1 MTMASQVT
9 LEFASLSD
17 TGKVRSGN
25 EDAVAVAP
33 ALKLAILADGMGG
46 YNAGEVASG
55 MACALLKN
63 ELETA
68 LAVQGGVSW
77 QASTGPDGSTP
88 EAPPGHKMLYQ
99 AIARTNS
106 AIFQLAQ
113 SQNQY
118 TGMGTTLVLTIF
130 HGAEITVAHLGD
142 SRLYLLRNKQLSQIT
157 SDHSVLQAQIDA
169 GILTP
174 EQAKHSQNKN
184 LVTRALGIEA
194 DVQPEIHT
202 HDTVAGDL
210 YLLCSDGLS
219 DMLDDQELQSILQSC
234 GHELQLCASQLIAA
248 ANHNGGR
255 DNVSAVLIKVVSLT
269 QPRLSPM
276 ARFLNWLK

>member
-1 MTMASQVT
+1 MTSQVT
-9 LEFASLSD
+9 LEFASLTD

-33 ALKLAILADGMGG
+33 ALQLAILADGMGG

-63 ELETA
+63 ELESVLTA
-68 LAVQGGVSW
+68 PNGFAW
-77 QASTGPDGSTP
+77 HAPINQADDTAATL
-88 EAPPGHKMLYQ
+88 PGHAMLQQ
-99 AIARTNS
+99 AIAKTND

-118 TGMGTTLVLTIF
+118 NGMGTTLVLALF
-130 HGAEITVAHLGD
+130 HGAEVTVAHLGD
-142 SRLYLLRNKQLSQIT
+142 SRLYLLRNKQLSQVT

-194 DVQPEIHT
+194 DVQAEIHT
-202 HDTVAGDL
+202 WPVAAGDL

-219 DMLDDQELQSILQSC
+219 DMLDEQELHAILQNC
-234 GHELQLCASQLIAA
+234 GHELQLCTSQLIAT

-255 DNVSAVLIKVVSLT
+255 DNISAILIKVVSLT
-269 QPRLSPM
+269 EQRLSPM
-276 ARFLNWLK
+276 ARFLKWLK

>member
-1 MTMASQVT
+1 MTIQAS

-33 ALKLAILADGMGG
+33 AQQLAILADGMGG

-63 ELETA
+63 ELESILSA
-68 LAVQGGVSW
+68 QNGFAW
-77 QASTGPDGSTP
+77 HAAPGPDGSV
-88 EAPPGHKMLYQ
+88 AQPGHDMLQQ
-99 AIARTNS
+99 AIGRTNN

-113 SQNQY
+113 SLNQY
-118 TGMGTTLVLTIF
+118 NGMGTTLVLTAF
-130 HGAEITVAHLGD
+130 HGAEVTVAHLGD
-142 SRLYLLRNKQLSQIT
+142 SRLYLLRNKQLSQVT

-194 DVQPEIHT
+194 EVQAEIHT
-202 HDTVAGDL
+202 YPIAAGDL

-219 DMLDDQELQSILQSC
+219 DMLDTQELHTILQNC
-234 GHELQLCASQLIAA
+234 GHELQLCASQLIAT
-248 ANHNGGR
+248 ANQNGGR
-255 DNVSAVLIKVVSLT
+255 DNISAILIRVLSLSEE
-269 QPRLSPM
+269 RLSPM
-276 ARFLNWLK
+276 ARFLKWLK

>member
-1 MTMASQVT
+1 MIDIQVT
-9 LEFASLSD
+9 LEFAGLSD

-25 EDAVAVAP
+25 EDAIVLAP
-33 ALKLAILADGMGG
+33 ALRAAILADGMGG

-63 ELETA
+63 ELE
-68 LAVQGGVSW
+68 S
-77 QASTGPDGSTP
+77 D
-88 EAPPGHKMLYQ
+88 APPPDKPHETPLHQ
-99 AIARTNS
+99 RLQEAIARTNN

-118 TGMGTTLVLTIF
+118 SGMGTTLVLTVF
-130 HGAEITVAHLGD
+130 NGAEMTVAHLGD
-142 SRLYLLRNKQLSQIT
+142 SRMYRLRNKHLEQIT

-174 EQAKHSQNKN
+174 EQAKLSQNKN

-194 DVQPEIHT
+194 EVQPEIHT
-202 HDTVAGDL
+202 IPSAVGDV

-219 DMLDDQELQSILQSC
+219 DMVEDDEIQAILLNY
-234 GHELQLCASQLIAA
+234 GHELQLCANQLIAS
-248 ANHNGGR
+248 ANQNGGR
-255 DNVSAVLIKVVSLT
+255 DNVSAILIRVVDLQQT
-269 QPRLSPM
+269 RLSPM
-276 ARFLNWLK
+276 ARFLKWLK